1 MNLSGSHTASRKA
14 FLTPEDTR
22 VVAAL
27 DVGSSKVACFIGRI
41 EGDGSIHLLGM
52 GHRISQGVKNG
63 AVVDLDLA
71 EASIRAAVEQ
81 AERMTGETVDQVLV
95 SLSAGQPQSQIIEM
109 DVSVGGHEVGK
120 SDISRVLRE
129 AGERIDVGAREIVHA
144 YPACFAIDGAMGVKE
159 PIGMFGNRLSVAMH
173 VLSSLPGPMR
183 NLETVVDRAH
193 LAITRMV
200 LSPYASGFATLVDD
214 EITLGTACIDMG
226 GGSTGV
232 SVWVQGAMVYSDVI
246 PIGGDHITEAIAR
259 ELLTPIEHAER
270 LKTLY
275 GSAMSSHSDESD
287 MVDVPP
293 LGGADADQ
301 GGDNRVPRSVL
312 TSIIYPHVETLMA
325 EVNKRLEASGFDRVS
340 GRRVVLTG
348 GASQLQGLEDVTAK
362 LLGKQVRLG
371 RPRGIEAMPAAGTG
385 PAFATC
391 SGLLKYAAIAPQE
404 LGEARLDNANAPID
418 GGVFQRASDWFRRN
432 F

>member
-1 MNLSGSHTASRKA
+1 MNLSGSHISSRKA
-14 FLTPEDTR
+14 FLAQEDSR
-22 VVAAL
+22 VVTVL
-27 DVGSSKVACFIGRI
+27 DVGSSKVACFTGRI
-41 EGDGSIHLLGM
+41 DGDGSIHLLGM

-63 AVVDLDLA
+63 AVVDLELA
-71 EASIRAAVEQ
+71 ETSIKSAVEQ
-81 AERMTGETVDQVLV
+81 AEKMAGERVDQVLV

-109 DVSVGGHEVGK
+109 DVSVGGHEVTK

-159 PIGMFGNRLSVAMH
+159 PIGMYGNKLSVAMH
-173 VLSSLPGPMR
+173 VLSNMPGPMR
-183 NLETVVDRAH
+183 NLETVVDGAH
-193 LAITRMV
+193 LGITRMV
-200 LSPYASGFATLVDD
+200 LSPYASGYATLVED
-214 EITLGTACIDMG
+214 EMALGTACIDMG
-226 GGSTGV
+226 GGTTGV

-246 PIGGDHITEAIAR
+246 PMGGQQITEAIAR

-275 GSAMSSHSDESD
+275 GSATSSHSDESD
-287 MVDVPP
+287 MVDVPQ
-293 LGGADADQ
+293 LGGEADMTS
-301 GGDNRVPRSVL
+301 DNRVPRSTL
-312 TSIIYPHVETLMA
+312 TSIIYPHVKTLMG

-348 GASQLQGLEDVTAK
+348 GASQLQGLEDVTSR

-371 RPRGIEAMPAAGTG
+371 RPRGVDAMPVAGTG

-391 SGLLKYAAIAPQE
+391 AGLLKYAASAPQE
-404 LGEARLDNANAPID
+404 LGEVRLNAAKASIE
-418 GGVFQRASDWFRRN
+418 GKLFHRATEWLRRN